1 MPLNKAETVCAK
13 KTIPLSQ
20 THMFIEA
27 SSGKSGHPPVS

>member
-1 MPLNKAETVCAK
+1 MEE
-13 KTIPLSQ
+13 KTEIRISFRDEN